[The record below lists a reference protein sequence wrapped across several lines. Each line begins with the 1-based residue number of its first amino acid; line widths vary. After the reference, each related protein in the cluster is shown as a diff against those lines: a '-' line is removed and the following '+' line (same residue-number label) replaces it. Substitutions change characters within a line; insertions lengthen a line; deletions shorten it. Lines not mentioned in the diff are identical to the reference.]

1 MKKNENILLQ
11 MHRHEAKA
19 GIRRTSVEHGLG
31 TTAKWVYIL
40 GTVWTLL
47 MNVIY
52 FLSVYV
58 QRGHTLD
65 VQDGKDMS
73 VIFEDYI
80 ASASGSLVLVFIMTL
95 IIIFGV
101 FAFKK
106 RWYIPCAIANVLPAI
121 ILILH
126 FKTRMSDL
134 FAVSE
139 GIPLSFVFRP
149 LLPLLLL
156 IVGAATYS
164 VIGILYNVSENR
176 AYENFVAK
184 IYEQHPD
191 RFGKMTDEEWDEFLN
206 NYNPPSRKDAK
217 KARKK
222 AAGKTEKEAE

>member
-19 GIRRTSVEHGLG
+19 GVRRTSVEHSLG

-40 GTVWTLL
+40 GVAWSLL
-47 MNVIY
+47 MNVMY

-73 VIFEDYI
+73 VLFEDYI
-80 ASASGSLVLVFIMTL
+80 AATSGSLVLVGIMTL
-95 IIIFGV
+95 VILFGAV
-101 FAFKK
+101 AFKK

-121 ILILH
+121 VLILH

-134 FAVSE
+134 FAVN
-139 GIPLSFVFRP
+139 GGMPLSFVLRH
-149 LLPLLLL
+149 LVPLLLL
-156 IVGAATYS
+156 IAGAAVYS
-164 VIGILYNVSENR
+164 VIGILYNISENR

-217 KARKK
+217 KARKN
-222 AAGKTEKEAE
+222 AAKKTEKEDE